1 MSVVDPTKIQSSP
14 RAIFLV
20 VIGAIVQVASI
31 VPIPFLVKRIFDNIL
46 VGDSGSTELIV
57 TGVALIG
64 LQLTSAAATVLI
76 RSAVATVSA
85 ANSARLRT
93 WFHDLLL
100 VRSLQAIREHD
111 DAELLQAITTLP
123 NRVED
128 AANTWFG
135 QVLPSALTA
144 SVIAIVLVFLD
155 WQLTLVLLLSF
166 PLLALAH
173 RGARSL
179 VRVAFARR
187 SEGERVLMRQALS
200 MIERLESVRTS
211 GAAGAERAQFEER
224 NEVMR
229 ETSVSVGRGR
239 AIVVT
244 ANMTA
249 VVMSVTL
256 LLLVGGWGV
265 DQGRLTIGEFL
276 AFYAGVAIL
285 RAPAQSLGNAAPIL
299 DSARDARRLL
309 RKLEADFTP
318 LVDGGTGAVGLDHGI
333 EINDLH
339 FAYAE
344 TPVLEGIDL
353 ELVRGRFTA
362 LVGPNGAGKTTLVLQ
377 LLGLLEPDRGL
388 RQADGVSYDE
398 LDLGRLRNRIG
409 VSFQQ
414 ASLAEAS
421 ILDNITYGRSFTDD
435 EIDEAI
441 HLAGL
446 DSILATLDDGRNTM
460 VGPGGRRL
468 SRGQEQRIALARAVV
483 GHPEIL
489 VLDEPTNH
497 LDPQSVAVFL
507 EKLVAQPQH
516 PAILVVSH
524 DHRALELADEIV
536 ELRDGK
542 ITSRESTGA

>member
-1 MSVVDPTKIQSSP
+1 MVDPTKVRSSP
-14 RAIFLV
+14 RTVLLV
-20 VIGAIVQVASI
+20 LFGALIQVASI
-31 VPIPFLVKRIFDNIL
+31 VPIPFLVQRIFDDIL
-46 VGDSGSTELIV
+46 VGDSGSTELFL
-57 TGVALIG
+57 TGLALIG
-64 LQLTSAAATVLI
+64 LQLTSAGATIMI
-76 RSAVATVSA
+76 RSAVASVA
-85 ANSARLRT
+85 AENGARLRT

-100 VRSLQAIREHD
+100 VRSLQSIREHD

-123 NRVED
+123 NRIED

-144 SVIAIVLVFLD
+144 SVIAVVLVFLD

-166 PLLALAH
+166 PLLILAH

-179 VRVAFARR
+179 VRAAFVRR
-187 SEGERVLMRQALS
+187 SEGERVLMRQSLS

-211 GAAGAERAQFEER
+211 GAADAERSQFEDR

-229 ETSVSVGRGR
+229 DSSVSVVRGR

-244 ANMTA
+244 TNTTA

-256 LLLVGGWGV
+256 LLLFGGWGV

-285 RAPAQSLGNAAPIL
+285 RAPAQSLGNAAPTL

-309 RKLEADFTP
+309 RKLEAAFTP
-318 LVDGGTGAVGLDHGI
+318 LTQNGTGVVELKDGI
-333 EINDLH
+333 EISDLH

-353 ELVRGRFTA
+353 ELARGRFTA

-388 RQADGVSYDE
+388 RRADGVSYDE
-398 LDLGRLRNRIG
+398 LDLGQLRNRIG

-435 EIDEAI
+435 QVDEAI
-441 HLAGL
+441 ELAGL
-446 DSILATLDDGRNTM
+446 DSILATLEDGRATM

-507 EKLVAQPQH
+507 EKLVAQPQR

-536 ELRDGK
+536 ELRDGR
-542 ITSRESTGA
+542 ITSRVSTGA